1 MRDVAR
7 GNLATDASTV
17 EEYLVRW
24 LDHVAV
30 SKSPTT
36 VRGYRGKIKRID
48 NRLGHVQLSKLTAQH
63 LDRAYRQWLDE
74 GLHPTSVHHL
84 HGVMSAASPPD

>member
-1 MRDVAR
+1 MRDVTR
-7 GNLATDASTV
+7 GNLTTDASTV
-17 EEYLVRW
+17 EEYLDRW
-24 LDHVAV
+24 LDRVAV

-48 NRLGHVQLSKLTAQH
+48 TRLGHVQLSKLTAQH
-63 LDRAYRQWLDE
+63 LVRAYRQWLDE

-84 HGVMSAASPPD
+84 HGVMSGASPPE